1 MTKENHYTAKIVF
14 DANPLVVP
22 NKTGVGMYTQ
32 GLITNLIKNYPH
44 IKFVGYYY
52 NFLGLKKPTL
62 PTASNLS
69 YKPTFFLSG
78 KLINVL
84 RRFGIKVPVEI
95 LAKTKADV
103 CLFPNFLTQPSLFN
117 TPSVPVIH
125 DLSFIDLPEFAAD
138 RNRKDLIK
146 FLPEMLAKSAKV
158 ITVSEVS
165 RNTIVDKFKCP
176 ASKVL
181 VTHIPPEPPAK
192 FTKKEVAKILAKLKV
207 SKPYILFV
215 GTLEPRKNLINLLKA
230 YEESSVLNS
239 QYGLVVAG
247 GTDWKFEEIMSK
259 IRELKN
265 KNLNIVHTG
274 YLKIKERNAL
284 YSQAEVFVLPSHYEG
299 FGMPIL
305 EAMSYKVPVCLSN
318 IPVFHEVAG
327 DAAIYFDKDS
337 PKDIALKIHNCIFEE
352 ARRDLVEKGQNQL
365 KKYNWKDVSAAVYK
379 SLISLI

>member
-1 MTKENHYTAKIVF
+1 MKSKIKVVF
-14 DANPLVVP
+14 DANPLAVP
-22 NKTGVGMYTQ
+22 NKTGVGMYTH
-32 GLITNLIKNYPH
+32 GLIKNLAKNYPSK
-44 IKFVGYYY
+44 IELVGYYY
-52 NFLGLKKPTL
+52 NFLRRKKPVL
-62 PTASNLS
+62 PAQANIR
-69 YKPTFFLSG
+69 YKPIYCYPGALVNFA
-78 KLINVL
+78 
-84 RRFGIKVPVEI
+84 RRLGIKMPVEV
-95 LAKTKADV
+95 LARMKADV

-117 TPSVPVIH
+117 TPSVPVVH

-138 RNRKDLIK
+138 KNRKDLIR
-146 FLPEMLAKSAKV
+146 FLPKILLKSAKV

-165 RNTIVDKFKCP
+165 KNTIVDKFKCP

-181 VTHIPPEPPAK
+181 VTHIPPEPPTK
-192 FTKKEVAKILAKLKV
+192 FTKKEVARILAKLKV
-207 SKPYILFV
+207 SKPYILFI

-239 QYGLVVAG
+239 QYSLVIAG